1 MKPVYYVFYFIYLL
15 FWSLVLVFFA
25 LWISLRGE
33 LTVILKQKSGG
44 CIVGYEAAALGYSL
58 LTSEDSVMPVMPES
72 NGERNQMENAAALP
86 QGLVTIYSLDG
97 KAEGTKRQLYNA
109 FGVLQ

>member
-1 MKPVYYVFYFIYLL
+1 
-15 FWSLVLVFFA
+15 
-25 LWISLRGE
+25 
-33 LTVILKQKSGG
+33 
-44 CIVGYEAAALGYSL
+44 
-58 LTSEDSVMPVMPES
+58 MPVMPES